1 MTAAWR
7 RVRDR
12 ARPQDDASTPPP
24 APQPPRPL
32 AARPPVEPLE
42 PSPALQALAASA
54 EDLDVTSFRGRL
66 VVARSQPDVSVWRL
80 AADTVSAVG
89 AALDR
94 AGVAYFA
101 MHQPFTRVARWGV
114 RRDQLATALRAL
126 AGSLGDQGF
135 YAWDGD
141 PGRAPRL
148 VTTALDPDEL
158 ETLDGLTLFQY
169 VRCTTTGRLYG
180 APDGCQLAV
189 WDRSPVRSTLVAPD
203 RRSAVQ
209 EIEDRPVLPIA
220 TRRRW
225 DGAEEP
231 VVVGTTG
238 DVDAIEFPVDA
249 VYLWVDD
256 ADPAWRARRAAVRAR
271 LGLDTAPVPAD
282 ASLSRNHFRD
292 RGELRASMRS
302 LEMYAPWIRH
312 IYLVTDQQRPSWLDV
327 DHGRVT
333 LVDHREIFAD
343 PGVLPTYN
351 SHGIGSQVHRIPGL
365 AEHYLLVND
374 DVMFNSP
381 VTPYDFFTPTGQLR
395 ISFSR
400 SRRPDIGREHQ
411 TPLEQARTNSAEL
424 IERDLG
430 RRASELFA
438 HVPVPQRKD
447 IATEV
452 VERYAAEVARTVASP
467 FRSATDVVS
476 NSWLHLYTALL
487 TGRGTRSTLRFGYY
501 NTGDPEARAQL
512 DRAAPPG
519 RVKVFCLNDVP
530 PGDGADD
537 ADPAW
542 LAGWLERRFPLRA
555 PFETSAPP
563 TGGGPGA

>member
-1 MTAAWR
+1 MAAAWW
-7 RVRDR
+7 RVRPR
-12 ARPQDDASTPPP
+12 KRPQDDASTPPP
-24 APQPPRPL
+24 APQHPRPV
-32 AARPPVEPLE
+32 PPVEPVDPLE
-42 PSPALQALAASA
+42 PSPALQALVAAT
-54 EDLDVTSFRGRL
+54 EDLHLTTFRGRL

-80 AADTVSAVG
+80 AADTATAVG

-114 RRDQLATALRAL
+114 RRDQLAAALRAL
-126 AGSLGDQGF
+126 ADALGDQGF

-141 PGRAPRL
+141 PCRAPRL
-148 VTTALDPDEL
+148 VTTELDPDEL
-158 ETLDGLTLFQY
+158 GTLDGLTLFQY

-203 RRSAVQ
+203 RRSPVQ
-209 EIEDRPVLPIA
+209 EIEDRSVLPIE

-231 VVVGTTG
+231 VVAGTAG

-256 ADPAWRARRAAVRAR
+256 SDPAWRARRAAVHAR
-271 LGLDTAPVPAD
+271 LGQDTAAVPA
-282 ASLSRNHFRD
+282 AAALAPSSFRD

-327 DHGRVT
+327 DHGRVIV
-333 LVDHREIFAD
+333 VDHTEIFAD
-343 PGVLPTYN
+343 PEVLPTYN
-351 SHGIGSQVHRIPGL
+351 SHAIGSQVHRIPGL
-365 AEHYLLVND
+365 AEHYLLIND

-381 VTPYDFFTPTGQLR
+381 VTPYDFFTPAGQLR

-424 IERDLG
+424 IERDFG

-438 HVPVPQRKD
+438 HVPIPQRRG

-452 VERYAAEVARTVASP
+452 VERYAREVTRTVASP
-467 FRSATDVVS
+467 FRSATDVEP

-501 NTGDPEARAQL
+501 NTGDPEVRAQL

-519 RVKVFCLNDVP
+519 RVKVICLNDVP
-530 PGDGADD
+530 PADGADD

-555 PFETSAPP
+555 PFETAAPSP
-563 TGGGPGA
+563 HEGPGA